1 MKASRIGL
9 FLTVALLAGCG
20 GGGDAA
26 DVPDGF
32 QQFDG
37 GTYTFA
43 HPSGWPM
50 IEAETTKGAQGP
62 KGTGGLAPQAAVSS
76 GQSPA
81 VDLETILMGFQAD
94 NLVRRG
100 NWKIVR
106 QEDVEIEGAKEARLT
121 EARYDELTGDTTTPV
136 RTIDIHA
143 RTEDGMLYDFGVR
156 APEADF
162 DRDRLRE
169 VIETFRIK

>member
-1 MKASRIGL
+1 MRRIGVL
-9 FLTVALLAGCG
+9 LTLTLVAGC

-32 QQFDG
+32 KSYDG
-37 GTYTFA
+37 GTFTFA
-43 HPSGWPM
+43 HPAAWPT
-50 IEAETTKGAQGP
+50 IQAGEAKGAQGP
-62 KGTGGLAPQAAVSS
+62 KGTGGLAPQAVGGSA
-76 GQSPA
+76 QSPA
-81 VDLETILMGFQAD
+81 VDFESILEGFRAD
-94 NLVRRG
+94 NLTRRG

-106 QEDVEIEGAKEARLT
+106 QEDIELDGAKEAKLT
-121 EARYDELTGDTTTPV
+121 EARYDEATGGTTTPV

-143 RTEDGMLYDFGVR
+143 RTEDGLLYDFFVR

-169 VIETFRIK
+169 VIDTFRIK

>member
-1 MKASRIGL
+1 MRRFG
-9 FLTVALLAGCG
+9 VLLALTLMAGC

-32 QQFDG
+32 KTYDG
-37 GTYTFA
+37 GTFTFA
-43 HPSGWPM
+43 YPSAWPT
-50 IEAETTKGAQGP
+50 IEAGQAKGAQGP
-62 KGTGGLAPQAAVSS
+62 KGTGGLAPQAVAA
-76 GQSPA
+76 GAPSPA
-81 VDLETILMGFQAD
+81 VDMDSILEGFRAD
-94 NLVRRG
+94 NLTRRG

-106 QEDVEIEGAKEARLT
+106 QENVEIEGAKEARMT
-121 EARYDELTGDTTTPV
+121 EARYDEATGGTATPV

-143 RTEDGMLYDFGVR
+143 RTDDGVLYDFFVR

-169 VIETFRIK
+169 VVDTFRIK